1 MNKIFEGYDDEENVN
16 PEKKKKMSTQGLSDN
31 DKEELKKLIN
41 IKPSL
46 SSPPPTDI
54 PLTHKNNSQKLKNLF
69 YAIGDLLGDL

>member
-1 MNKIFEGYDDEENVN
+1 
-16 PEKKKKMSTQGLSDN
+16 MSTQGLSDN